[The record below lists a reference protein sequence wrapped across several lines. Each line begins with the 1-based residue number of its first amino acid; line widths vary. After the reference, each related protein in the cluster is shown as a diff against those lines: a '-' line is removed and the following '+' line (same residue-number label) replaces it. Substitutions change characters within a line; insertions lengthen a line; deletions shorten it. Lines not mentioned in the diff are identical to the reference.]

1 MGLLLDNGVV
11 LIMLL
16 LLFGVLRGGVLAKR
30 REEAD
35 ADAAAD
41 DLSGEDVNDLS
52 SGDDLPELLRLNRV
66 VIVAESV

>member
-16 LLFGVLRGGVLAKR
+16 LFAVLRGGVLAKR

-35 ADAAAD
+35 AAAA
-41 DLSGEDVNDLS
+41 DLSGEDANELS